1 MSDTHE
7 HIERLRQKIG
17 VLLRQWQTLRK
28 ENERLQREN
37 ATLRQQETAYQETIA
52 RLDHQVE
59 ALQVTGPDAS
69 LSVEDKKGLE
79 KTINGYI
86 REIDRCIAL
95 LTE

>member
-1 MSDTHE
+1 MSETQE

-17 VLLRQWQTLRK
+17 VLLKQWQLLRK
-28 ENERLQREN
+28 ENDRLQREN
-37 ATLRQQETAYQETIA
+37 AQLRGQEAAYQETIA

-59 ALQVTGPDAS
+59 AMKVGDPDS
-69 LSVEDKKGLE
+69 LSESDKKGLE
-79 KTINGYI
+79 KKINGYI

>member
-1 MSDTHE
+1 MSETQE

-17 VLLRQWQTLRK
+17 LLLRQWQSLRK
-28 ENERLQREN
+28 ENERLQKEN
-37 ATLRQQETAYQETIA
+37 ALLRQQESAYQETIA

-59 ALQVTGPDAS
+59 ALKVAGPDA
-69 LSVEDKKGLE
+69 LSDTDKKGLE
-79 KTINGYI
+79 KKINGYI

>member
-1 MSDTHE
+1 MSETQE

-17 VLLRQWQTLRK
+17 LLLRQWQTLRK
-28 ENERLQREN
+28 DNERLQKEN
-37 ATLRQQETAYQETIA
+37 TLLRQQELAYQETIA

-59 ALQVTGPDAS
+59 ALKVSGTDV
-69 LSVEDKKGLE
+69 LSETDKKGLE
-79 KTINGYI
+79 KKINGYI

>member
-1 MSDTHE
+1 MSDTQE

-28 ENERLQREN
+28 ENERLQKEN
-37 ATLRQQETAYQETIA
+37 AGLRQQEIAYQETIA

-59 ALQVTGPDAS
+59 ALRVSDPDTMSEA
-69 LSVEDKKGLE
+69 DKKGLE
-79 KTINGYI
+79 KKINGYI